1 MNGEDLSHR
10 SLDDLLC
17 HLTDPTRAAS
27 ALREEALRRMTSW
40 VRDIAALS
48 FAESG
53 IPEEDL
59 FRAGYLGLLSAVY
72 NADLARGQDFRTYA
86 ENLVKGEIRQHIRA
100 VARPSAVPRWLRDL
114 NRQIEA
120 AEARIL
126 RRTGRLPTLE
136 ELSQDVNLTEE
147 ATAEVLKARDALNYV
162 SLREEERRTDPAP
175 SIDVAKIRS
184 ARPDPF
190 PIEDRI
196 RIAAALEKLGL
207 LQELLLASLFA
218 PPPT

>member
-1 MNGEDLSHR
+1 MNGEDLSRR
-10 SLDDLLC
+10 SLDDLLG
-17 HLTDPTRAAS
+17 HLTDPARAAS
-27 ALREEALRRMTSW
+27 ALREEALRRMTPW

-59 FRAGYLGLLSAVY
+59 FQAGYLGLLSAVY

-86 ENLVKGEIRQHIRA
+86 ENLVKGEIRQHIRG

-126 RRTGRLPTLE
+126 RRTGRLPTLQE
-136 ELSQDVNLTEE
+136 VSQEVNLTEE

-175 SIDVAKIRS
+175 SIDIAKIRS

-196 RIAAALEKLGL
+196 RIAAALEKLGE

-218 PPPT
+218 PPPA